1 MTYDFI
7 FSAGQWCATAT
18 YLSKYALRSS
28 SGPFDWFLAHHVP
41 FAVYVD
47 VICRDF
53 GGFMTADSIR
63 PDPTAPGRYVDST
76 TQMVSMHDFRTGH
89 PFVEE
94 LPGVVEK
101 FRRRVARFRASMA
114 AAKSVLLVRCVQ
126 AAESDPEDLRAGLV
140 RLRTKYPGKVVD
152 LVVLQHDAQAAE
164 MTSSAP
170 MGGLTVYRARFFDRD
185 GQPVIGNVKL
195 CGRVFR
201 TLRVRGRWRNICW
214 KRMKT
219 LRSWLRKRLKT
230 GGAAC

>member
-18 YLSKYALRSS
+18 YLTKYALRSS

-41 FAVYVD
+41 FAVYAD

-53 GGFMTADSIR
+53 DGFMTADSIC
-63 PDPTAPGRYVDST
+63 PDPSVPGRYVDSP
-76 TQMVSMHDFRTGH
+76 TQMVSMHDFRADRS
-89 PFVEE
+89 FAEE

-101 FRRRVARFRASMA
+101 FRRRAARFRASMA

-126 AAESDPEDLRAGLV
+126 AAESDPEDLKAGLS
-140 RLRTKYPGKVVD
+140 RLRAKYPGKVVD
-152 LVVLQHDAQAAE
+152 LIVLQHDAQADSL
-164 MTSSAP
+164 TSAALTD
-170 MGGLTVYRARFFDRD
+170 GLTVYRARFFDRD
-185 GQPVIGNVKL
+185 GQPVIGNTKL

-201 TLRVRGRWRNICW
+201 TLRVRGKWRNICW

-219 LRSWLRKRLKT
+219 LRSWMRKRLRAG
-230 GGAAC
+230 GGAC